1 MLWQAILVG
10 SKFYHLDPRATY
22 YDRYLSD
29 RRMGLWT
36 KPDTIP
42 EAEVE
47 RLILFLNQWNS
58 HYDSS
63 PPQRRQLL
71 QAIRS
76 AFPLI
81 EALGKATL
89 LTIDLSTDSV
99 RRDISLVFQAIA
111 SCGSRYEATAAS
123 KILHTI
129 KPELFVMWDNQIQGS
144 YACDRGSDD
153 YASRFLPRMQKLV
166 LKALGEYATAE
177 DVTRNEAERAL
188 TPCGHTLAKV
198 IDEFNFAKFTLKRDE
213 VWDAE
218 LSRC

>member
-1 MLWQAILVG
+1 MLYQAILVG
-10 SKFYHLDPRATY
+10 SEFFHLDPRASY
-22 YDRYLSD
+22 YDRYLSEK
-29 RRMGLWT
+29 RMDLWT

-63 PPQRRQLL
+63 PTQRRQLL

-76 AFPLI
+76 AFPRI
-81 EALGKATL
+81 EAMGKATL

-111 SCGSRYEATAAS
+111 SCGRRYEATAAS

-129 KPELFVMWDNQIQGS
+129 KPELFVMWDNRIQSS
-144 YACDRGSDD
+144 YACDPSSDD
-153 YASRFLPRMQKLV
+153 YASRFLPRVQKLA
-166 LKALGEYATAE
+166 LKALREYAKAE
-177 DVTRNEAERAL
+177 DVTRNEAKRAL

-198 IDEFNFAKFTLKRDE
+198 LDEFNFAKFTLRRNE

-218 LSRC
+218 LSPR